1 LSNRESCSC
10 PTCGKPTTLYAWRD
24 AKPTRTPLA
33 EKEAYRRRVMNL
45 VAEFQLG
52 GYTTYEKDTDTAC
65 ALATIM
71 AAEGEKPHLQRLLAF
86 HMERIAAASIAGL
99 T

>member
-1 LSNRESCSC
+1 MSKKDACHCE
-10 PTCGKPTTLYAWRD
+10 TCGKPTTLYAFRGTKQPRATQD
-24 AKPTRTPLA
+24 
-33 EKEAYRRRVMNL
+33 EKDAYRKRVMNL

-52 GYTTYEKDTDTAC
+52 GYATYQTDQDTAC
-65 ALATIM
+65 AVATIM
-71 AAEGEKPHLQRLLAF
+71 ANEGDKPHLQRLLAF

>member
-1 LSNRESCSC
+1 MSQECCGC
-10 PTCGKPTTLYAWRD
+10 PTCGKPTTLYALRD
-24 AKPTRTPLA
+24 TKQPRQSLT

-52 GYTTYEKDTDTAC
+52 GYDTYEKDTDVAC
-65 ALATIM
+65 ALAQLM
-71 AAEGEKPHLQRLLAF
+71 SVNGDKPHLQRMLAF

-99 T
+99 LT